1 MTERRQG
8 LWNAASRLVGAFG
21 SLALVP
27 MASRSLSD
35 TEFGVWVVLSTVSAV
50 LAFSDLGIA
59 NALVTDLATAA
70 THGDTR
76 RIRGLISTATGLL
89 VVIGALIAA
98 GAFALPALVDLNGL
112 FGVSSNESPIGTV
125 PATIAYLVVLAASLP
140 LGVALRVLTAMHRSD
155 LTAQVT
161 IAGAVGQLI
170 LGALVALTNGGLTA
184 FAAVAAGSGA
194 LSGAV
199 AWVLAVRVFPATRP
213 APRSLE
219 RQMARRLVARG
230 SAYLT
235 ISVAGAIGFETD
247 AFVIANRLGHTDSAT
262 YVVPAKLFLIVP
274 GVLAL
279 YFTPLWP
286 SVARACAQGDGAWLR
301 TNFRRALLLA
311 FGVGTIASVGVA
323 LVVQPIMA
331 VLSPGTPKPSGQLV
345 AILTGLSVVHSV
357 SAPVASFLSG
367 LGLVGI
373 QAVSAAAMAIANL
386 VASLILVR
394 SIGLTGPPLAT
405 VGCQSLITLVPLTV
419 LLMRRL
425 ALFGETEPLP
435 TRAEPQ

>member
-8 LWNAASRLVGAFG
+8 LWSAASRLAGALG

-27 MASRSLSD
+27 LASRSLSE

-59 NALVTDLATAA
+59 NALVTDLATSAA
-70 THGDTR
+70 LGDTR

-89 VVIGALIAA
+89 GVVGGLIAVV
-98 GAFALPALVDLNGL
+98 AFILPTLVDINGL
-112 FGVSSNESPIGTV
+112 FGVSSQDQIGTV
-125 PATIAYLVVLAASLP
+125 PATIAYLVVLGASLP
-140 LGVALRVLTAMHRSD
+140 LGVALRVLIAIHRSE
-155 LTAQVT
+155 LTAKVT
-161 IAGAVGQLI
+161 IAGAVAQLI
-170 LGALVALTNGGLTA
+170 LGALVAFTDGGLTA
-184 FAAVAAGSGA
+184 FAAVAAGSGT
-194 LSGAV
+194 LSGAI
-199 AWVLAVRVFPATRP
+199 AWMLAVRVFPASRP
-213 APRSLE
+213 TPRALE
-219 RQMARRLVARG
+219 RQAAKRLVARG

-247 AFVIANRLGHTDSAT
+247 AFVIANRLGHTESAT
-262 YVVPAKLFLIVP
+262 YVVPAKLFLLVP

-286 SVARACAQGDGAWLR
+286 SVARARAHGDGAWLR
-301 TNFRRALLLA
+301 ANFRRALMVA
-311 FGVGTIASVGVA
+311 FGVGTIASAGVA
-323 LVVQPIMA
+323 LVVQPVMS
-331 VLSPGTPKPSGQLV
+331 VLSPGTPKPSAELV
-345 AILTGLSVVHSV
+345 AILTALAVVHSV

-373 QAVSAAAMAIANL
+373 QAISAAGMAVTNL
-386 VASLILVR
+386 VASLLLVR
-394 SIGLTGPPLAT
+394 SLGLTGPPLAT

-425 ALFGETEPLP
+425 ALIGEAEPLP
-435 TRAEPQ
+435 TGTEPR